1 MEVKIKNNETKKE
14 VKSEKGLMA
23 LKKEEL
29 VNVIL
34 RKDDVEKKLKAD
46 IEELKLELDQARD
59 QADGLDYQ
67 AANDKAEIFVLNNA
81 NKKLKRNI
89 YIITSAF
96 IVLLIVFIAMM
107 CRVSS

>member
-1 MEVKIKNNETKKE
+1 MEVKIKNNETKEE

-29 VNVIL
+29 VNIIL

-67 AANDKAEIFVLNNA
+67 AANDKAEIFVLKNA
-81 NKKLKRNI
+81 NKRLKRNI

-96 IVLLIVFIAMM
+96 VVLLIVFVAMT
-107 CRVSS
+107 CR